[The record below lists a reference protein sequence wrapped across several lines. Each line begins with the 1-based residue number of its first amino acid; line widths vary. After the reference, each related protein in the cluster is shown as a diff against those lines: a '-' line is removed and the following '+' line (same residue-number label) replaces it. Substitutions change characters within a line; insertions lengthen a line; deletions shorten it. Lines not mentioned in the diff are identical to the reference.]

1 MRSTGRMRTDEGGIE
16 GRSAEGGSPSR
27 ETTEAAV
34 SAARRPSSHVRLAP
48 YVRLSF
54 DQARGQHVLL
64 APESVSVLNA
74 TGAAILGLCDGRR
87 TVAEIVAQL
96 RGRYDRVAEDE
107 VQRFIARL
115 AIKRWVE
122 LSDG

>member
-1 MRSTGRMRTDEGGIE
+1 M
-16 GRSAEGGSPSR
+16 
-27 ETTEAAV
+27 
-34 SAARRPSSHVRLAP
+34 SAALRPSSHVRLAP

-64 APESVSVLNA
+64 APESVSVLNGA
-74 TGAAILGLCDGRR
+74 GAAILGLCDGRR
-87 TVAEIVAQL
+87 TVAEIVGQL
-96 RGRYDRVAEDE
+96 SGQYDRVAEDE
-107 VQRFIARL
+107 VQQFIARL